1 MLHRLLD
8 REINAELIAAS
19 IFAIIAGLYLSI
31 ERGFYELIDVLLLWM
46 FPASIMFFLT
56 LLIVKIIETA
66 HEKHQNKYHYVDWRR
81 KVNSS

>member
-19 IFAIIAGLYLSI
+19 MFAIIAGLYLSI
-31 ERGFYELIDVLLLWM
+31 ERGFYELIDVLFLWM

-56 LLIVKIIETA
+56 LLIVKIIEVT
-66 HEKHQNKYHYVDWRR
+66 HEKHQNKYHYVDLRR
-81 KVNSS
+81 KVDS